1 MATDKRTPE
10 DLQEAVAA
18 TLRRLRGE
26 GAAQPNA
33 AERTEPQLSSAPSIT
48 VTGATPKVAPSNSA
62 TGSASASPS
71 GPGTNLDADVEPDLL
86 SVANLAPDD
95 AASPGSRASVLKQ
108 ARAAFAPEPEMSQPP
123 LLRYV
128 VALAAVLVLG
138 GVAWWAY
145 HAFIGRPKNGEVP
158 MIAAD
163 QTPEKVPP
171 SDQTASAAPDQDKT
185 IYNQISPG
193 SVPASKGEVLLPQP
207 ELPQAPP
214 APPSPAPSATELT
227 GGFVTDPAVPS
238 QGSGQSSTDQSTAA
252 GQTTSNQAGSAATL
266 GPAPADPAPAPTD
279 TTGAPDN
286 ATLAPAAPPPPP
298 PAPGAAAKADAGRAA
313 DGGSAASS
321 SGASKPAAQPP
332 AKTQTAIASGNYRIQ
347 LAALKSESAARTAW
361 KRLLAKHKG
370 VLGPLSLQVQR
381 ADLGSQGIY
390 YRVEA
395 GPFAEK
401 SAAKAACTK
410 LKAQGQQCLVKP

>member
-1 MATDKRTPE
+1 
-10 DLQEAVAA
+10 
-18 TLRRLRGE
+18 
-26 GAAQPNA
+26 
-33 AERTEPQLSSAPSIT
+33 
-48 VTGATPKVAPSNSA
+48 
-62 TGSASASPS
+62 
-71 GPGTNLDADVEPDLL
+71 
-86 SVANLAPDD
+86 
-95 AASPGSRASVLKQ
+95 
-108 ARAAFAPEPEMSQPP
+108 
-123 LLRYV
+123 
-128 VALAAVLVLG
+128 
-138 GVAWWAY
+138 
-145 HAFIGRPKNGEVP
+145 
-158 MIAAD
+158 
-163 QTPEKVPP
+163 
-171 SDQTASAAPDQDKT
+171 
-185 IYNQISPG
+185 
-193 SVPASKGEVLLPQP
+193 
-207 ELPQAPP
+207 
-214 APPSPAPSATELT
+214 
-227 GGFVTDPAVPS
+227 
-238 QGSGQSSTDQSTAA
+238 
-252 GQTTSNQAGSAATL
+252 
-266 GPAPADPAPAPTD
+266 
-279 TTGAPDN
+279 
-286 ATLAPAAPPPPP
+286 LAPAAPPPPP